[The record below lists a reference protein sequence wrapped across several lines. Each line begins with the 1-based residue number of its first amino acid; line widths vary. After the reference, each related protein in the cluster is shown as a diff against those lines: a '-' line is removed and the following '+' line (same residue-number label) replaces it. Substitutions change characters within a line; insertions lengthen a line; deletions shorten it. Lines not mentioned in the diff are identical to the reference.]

1 MTQREEIAE
10 ALAFF
15 EETEDAALL
24 HQLLGDIAPRA
35 RRMVGQLLAQG
46 GDEAV
51 PPPAELRAA
60 RSPASRESALR
71 TLRTVN
77 DFALLQVLARTIGQ
91 RVEAAEIAASA
102 DFPRGTRVRVPE
114 KVSFPAHGPW
124 TEGVV
129 EVSGTQLSVLLDS
142 GETWEGPPT
151 LAQLASPA
159 PAD

>member
-1 MTQREEIAE
+1 MTQREDTAR

-15 EETEDAALL
+15 EETEDVMLL
-24 HQLLGDIAPRA
+24 HQLLAEVAPRA
-35 RRMVGQLLAQG
+35 RRMVGQLFAQG

-60 RSPASRESALR
+60 RTPATQEQALK
-71 TLRTVN
+71 TLRSVN

-102 DFPRGTRVRVPE
+102 EFPEGARVRVPE
-114 KVSFPAHGPW
+114 KVTFPPRGRFI
-124 TEGVV
+124 EGVV
-129 EVSGTQLSVLLDS
+129 ELTGTQLSVRLDN

-151 LAQLASPA
+151 LARLAPK
-159 PAD
+159 P